1 MAAETLCIH
10 ILWSI
15 VTGCGFF
22 AIFRCVDKYTTLKS
36 LEAIAMGS
44 EKIAL
49 VMLQVLNKRP
59 MLRESLI
66 GDFVP
71 HNAPQNGP
79 QNGPHGRKHNHST
92 SKTKENESYSQP
104 NTLFDLYQ

>member
-1 MAAETLCIH
+1 MSAETLCIH

-15 VTGCGFF
+15 VAGCGFF

-59 MLRESLI
+59 VLRESLI
-66 GDFVP
+66 GDFV
-71 HNAPQNGP
+71 PQNGP
-79 QNGPHGRKHNHST
+79 QNGPHGRKYNHST
-92 SKTKENESYSQP
+92 SKAKDNESYSQQ